1 MTASKDP
8 QFSESRGPPRQFIE
22 QAEARSGGSYLHV
35 PQGALDLCYF
45 RAICALLIRPDR
57 CHASPLKRRVPSCLL
72 SHVING
78 LARGGGPVAV
88 SSVPVVQDTAFLWD
102 AAGSG
107 RGYALSVASDIARR
121 GGINAAHTLSAC
133 GSSCSCAGAAV
144 PVVEAGEEAAESQ
157 WASVALGS
165 ALPAHLIAV
174 FPMWIREHNVQ
185 RDGESK
191 IIRLMDLHRSFTA
204 VGLMHGTIYHAR
216 STTVYLQ
223 YIMAD
228 CGGNDVPYML
238 RTILQFAAIATCT
251 IRRRGGKYGSPPI
264 VAHRVL
270 IPPFSPDAAVNQRF
284 QNYLM
289 SAAFSLHV
297 PRRGKAVPWRG
308 PDPRNPV
315 FMSCRGCYGVDHYS
329 DDCSIINS
337 PEYRTTHDIAPDEPA
352 HSSSS
357 VPTSLTAAA
366 TGATANN
373 WEQVP
378 YRGAGRGAGRG
389 GRARGGFFPRGNG
402 RGRDGYRGYN
412 RTPYSGY

>member
-1 MTASKDP
+1 MADDSHGDVNM
-8 QFSESRGPPRQFIE
+8 
-22 QAEARSGGSYLHV
+22 AENEN
-35 PQGALDLCYF
+35 P
-45 RAICALLIRPDR
+45 LLIPTAYNPPVRGWTEEMVKMNHCDDIVELIEGNPATCMAAVIMSYDVHDR
-57 CHASPLKRRVPSCLL
+57 ESGPTAIKSILLAEKVADADKVDVFPPTPKEPVGLDGMPYTNIISDCTPAFKAAVLAANSVFYGMHDGVACTFYVFSVKPQTPWTIATFTGLSTLMSTDELK
-72 SHVING
+72 
-78 LARGGGPVAV
+78 
-88 SSVPVVQDTAFLWD
+88 
-102 AAGSG
+102 
-107 RGYALSVASDIARR
+107 
-121 GGINAAHTLSAC
+121 NAAYTCFLNDPSIVQMITANH
-133 GSSCSCAGAAV
+133 GN
-144 PVVEAGEEAAESQ
+144 
-157 WASVALGS
+157 
-165 ALPAHLIAV
+165 
-174 FPMWIREHNVQ
+174 IRDDH
-185 RDGESK
+185 
-191 IIRLMDLHRSFTA
+191 
-204 VGLMHGTIYHAR
+204 
-216 STTVYLQ
+216 
-223 YIMAD
+223 
-228 CGGNDVPYML
+228 GNDVPYML